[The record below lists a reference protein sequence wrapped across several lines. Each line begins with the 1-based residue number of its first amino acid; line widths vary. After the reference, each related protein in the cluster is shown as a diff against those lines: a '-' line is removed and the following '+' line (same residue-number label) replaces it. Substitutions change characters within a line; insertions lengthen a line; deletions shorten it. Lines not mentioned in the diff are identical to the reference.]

1 MDLVHCIYCS
11 ASTSGTFG
19 PSDLSALLEKCRTS
33 NARCDVTG
41 MLLFQNQSFFQV
53 LEGDRS
59 VVEALFDR
67 LALDPRHKRVT
78 RVILEPISE
87 RAFASWTMGYP
98 RVSEK
103 ELAEIP
109 GLNDFFGRSSS
120 YLELGEGRAKA
131 LLAAFKDGKWRMS
144 LS

>member
-1 MDLVHCIYCS
+1 MDLVHCIHCS
-11 ASTSGTFG
+11 ASTSGAFS
-19 PSDLSALLEKCRTS
+19 PSDLHVLLESCRTS
-33 NARCDVTG
+33 NATRDVTG
-41 MLLFQNQSFFQV
+41 MLLHQSQSFFQV

-59 VVEALFDR
+59 VVEALFEKI
-67 LALDPRHKRVT
+67 ALGPRHTRVT

-87 RAFASWTMGYP
+87 RAFANWTMGYP

-109 GLNDFFGRSSS
+109 GLNDFFVRPRS
-120 YLELGEGRAKA
+120 YLELGEGRAKT
-131 LLAAFKDGKWRMS
+131 LLAAFKDGRWRMN

>member
-11 ASTSGTFG
+11 ASNAGAFG
-19 PSDLSALLEKCRTS
+19 PSDLSALLEKCRIN
-33 NARCDVTG
+33 NAKCDVTG
-41 MLLFQNQSFFQV
+41 MLLYQSQSFFQV

-59 VVEALFDR
+59 TVDALFEKI
-67 LALDPRHKRVT
+67 ASDPRHTRVT
-78 RVILEPISE
+78 RVILEPIPE
-87 RAFASWTMGYP
+87 RAFANWTMGYP
-98 RVSEK
+98 RVTEK

-109 GLNDFFGRSSS
+109 GLNDFFGRASS

-131 LLAAFKDGKWRMS
+131 LLTAFKDGKWRMS